1 MAMYTSLIT
10 LPWSFKILYGLITDN
25 VKLCGLKRKPYLII
39 FGLVQTAAMFTL
51 FFAEFDDALTVALF
65 LMLASLSNAF
75 SNVVVDA
82 ILIVQARRDPEF
94 GS

>member
-10 LPWSFKILYGLITDN
+10 LPWSFKILYGLISDN

-39 FGLVQTAAMFTL
+39 FALVQTIGMFTL
-51 FFAEFDDALTVALF
+51 FFMDLDSALAVALI
-65 LMLASLSNAF
+65 LMVVSLANAF

-82 ILIVQARRDPEF
+82 ILVV
-94 GS
+94 